1 MSNRPLANVSFPVGL
16 VTVTGFSQRW
26 TISGHAESDE
36 DGIMF
41 TPLSATLIPATVTL
55 AENETV
61 EFPDS
66 FDLMGTDPDDAW
78 WLFAERFQCD
88 TDDERWEGDT
98 LLSDVVNPLA
108 KTAYAAT
115 IPPVDPNDIDIP
127 PPASSP
133 KPGATFLG
141 ATDDPFGQEE
151 PF

>member
-1 MSNRPLANVSFPVGL
+1 MSNRPTANVSFPVDL
-16 VTVTGFSQRW
+16 VTMTNSAQRW
-26 TISGHAESDE
+26 TISGYAEPDE

-41 TPLSATLIPATVTL
+41 TPLSATLTPTTVTL

-66 FDLMGTDPDDAW
+66 FDITGADPNDAW
-78 WLFAERFQCD
+78 WLFAERFRCD
-88 TDDERWEGDT
+88 LDRECWEGDT

-108 KTAYAAT
+108 NKAYNAT
-115 IPPVDPNDIDIP
+115 IPPVDPNDIDFP
-127 PPASSP
+127 PSASSP